1 MVLFEISCLHL
12 FIMHFK
18 YFSMFPWCAF
28 LVFFNGFL
36 LYALDILWCLFVM
49 CSYCFLITLAMHF
62 LCFFNT
68 SLCVLSVI
76 WHLLIMHCCW
86 HIVHFTLSCTLD
98 VPIVFQWFF
107 AMCSSCFS
115 VHLWCT
121 FWFFLLIKY
130 LFNPMVLFFTSL
142 TCIFGFFFF
151 YRLVFPFF
159 GYKCGRIVFVTFSS
173 TTNIILFILKS
184 MF

>member
-68 SLCVLSVI
+68 LCVFSVI

-121 FWFFLLIKY
+121 FFFFFLDQISLWPHGAFLHFFDMHFWVFFLL
-130 LFNPMVLFFTSL
+130 
-142 TCIFGFFFF
+142 
-151 YRLVFPFF
+151 
-159 GYKCGRIVFVTFSS
+159 
-173 TTNIILFILKS
+173 
-184 MF
+184 